1 MGRKQRVQAR
11 EPRSRVAARLCVHG
25 AGTTVPISLYFIF
38 SKSIIGLFYNTKF
51 TEKGRDLRG
60 VGTQEALGAGG
71 DAPVPALAARGGRR
85 AGSWPERAD
94 SCLVPRAPVPWIWP
108 VAAARRHL
116 ARLRLVLTLP
126 GAATGRS
133 GEGRGRAAAAFASE
147 PLVLKGPWGRVRLRL
162 AIDSG
167 GRCISAGHRA
177 PCPLR
182 ALGVRR
188 VLGGRPGAPGPGAAS
203 LFRART
209 AAPARRAH
217 SRSRRRGHLRA
228 VRLALGVHGAESGR
242 GGRGTLL
249 PCLSEFGA
257 PPPGRPSQLVVCPPC
272 CTLSPVRA
280 GHAAGP
286 SPLRLSRGVPCSLH
300 LRRGLL
306 PISQLGLDPLFLRAQ
321 F

>member
-1 MGRKQRVQAR
+1 MARDALGPSSVTSAAGFEHRPHATRVSLGGCWSCRRPWGGSRGSRRVNSGPAWQRDYVYTER
-11 EPRSRVAARLCVHG
+11 GRLCPFH
-25 AGTTVPISLYFIF
+25 FIF

-147 PLVLKGPWGRVRLRL
+147 PLVLKGP
-162 AIDSG
+162 
-167 GRCISAGHRA
+167 
-177 PCPLR
+177 
-182 ALGVRR
+182 
-188 VLGGRPGAPGPGAAS
+188 
-203 LFRART
+203 
-209 AAPARRAH
+209 
-217 SRSRRRGHLRA
+217 
-228 VRLALGVHGAESGR
+228 
-242 GGRGTLL
+242 
-249 PCLSEFGA
+249 
-257 PPPGRPSQLVVCPPC
+257 
-272 CTLSPVRA
+272 
-280 GHAAGP
+280 
-286 SPLRLSRGVPCSLH
+286 
-300 LRRGLL
+300 
-306 PISQLGLDPLFLRAQ
+306 
-321 F
+321 